1 MRHHNITRAHI
12 SLGRHNLAKLMNQ
25 VYSIVIAVVTIVTC
39 LGLGYLA
46 IRPPARRLVIIAV
59 FAWQGALVILWAAVA
74 GVTGREGGTGL
85 RVAMALAI
93 VELFTFLFGS
103 VLNGLVLWRGR
114 SVVNRK
120 MNDTV

>member
-1 MRHHNITRAHI
+1 
-12 SLGRHNLAKLMNQ
+12 MNQ
-25 VYSIVIAVVTIVTC
+25 VYSIVIAVVTIATC

-93 VELFTFLFGS
+93 VELFTFLIGS
-103 VLNGLVLWRGR
+103 VLNALVLWRGR